1 MKVTWSW
8 QQRGKRR
15 LKVGSK
21 RNSYFSTRLTPLSWR
36 LSLLSL
42 VISVRGQG
50 VISSTRTTSTVLD
63 LLVIFID
70 SYSLIVGPHYKPVFS
85 CLFILR
91 PSYNI
96 GTLWNHT
103 RLYGTNIEVCSTLPD
118 YMGSILRFRDASLD
132 SKGCTWKGGFP
143 WSQGMHR
150 VNLRAKGCISRG
162 KFPANQGIL
171 Q

>member
-1 MKVTWSW
+1 M
-8 QQRGKRR
+8 
-15 LKVGSK
+15 
-21 RNSYFSTRLTPLSWR
+21 
-36 LSLLSL
+36 LSLFKL
-42 VISVRGQG
+42 VRGHG

-132 SKGCTWKGGFP
+132 SKGCISKGGFP
-143 WSQGMHR
+143 
-150 VNLRAKGCISRG
+150 
-162 KFPANQGIL
+162 
-171 Q
+171 